1 MSVLSGKK
9 IILGISGG
17 IAAYK
22 TASFVRLLI
31 KAGAQVQVIMSP
43 ASCAFITP
51 LTLATLSKRPVYTQF
66 EKDFG
71 EWTNHVELGLWAD
84 LMIMAP
90 ATANTLSKMANGLC
104 DNLLLATYLSAKC
117 PVFFAPA
124 MDLDMFVHPSTT
136 ENIRKLK
143 SYGNIEIE
151 CTYGELASGLIGQGR
166 MAEPEYMLQTITDFF
181 NNDSALDLKGKK
193 VVITAGPTYEPID
206 PVRFIGNH
214 STGKMGFDIANEAAK
229 RGADVVLITGPTSL
243 KTANDSIQVV
253 KVLSAKEMYQACHE
267 VFPSADIVIG
277 AAAVADYRPKVVA
290 DQKIKKNDEEFT
302 IVLEKN
308 PDILASLGAIK
319 TNQFLVGFALETE
332 NEVEYAKSKL
342 KKKNLDLIV
351 LNSLNDQGAG
361 FGKPTNKVTF
371 IDKDF
376 SIYPQELKSKEAVAK
391 DIIDQIVK
399 SYVE

>member
-22 TASFVRLLI
+22 TASLVRLLI

-71 EWTNHVELGLWAD
+71 EWTNHVDLGLWAD
-84 LMIMAP
+84 VMIMAP

-104 DNLLLATYLSAKC
+104 DNLLMATYLSAKC

-124 MDLDMFVHPSTT
+124 MDLDMFQHPATQH
-136 ENIRKLK
+136 NIQKLK
-143 SYGNIEIE
+143 SFGNREIDSE
-151 CTYGELASGLIGQGR
+151 FGELASGLIGKGR
-166 MAEPEYMLQTITDFF
+166 MAEPETIVNTLETFFTSSLELTD
-181 NNDSALDLKGKK
+181 KK
-193 VVITAGPTYEPID
+193 VLITAGPTYEPLD

-214 STGKMGFDIANEAAK
+214 STGKMGFDIAIEAAN
-229 RGADVVLITGPTSL
+229 RGAKVTLVTGPTHLNVVHENIKLIRVMSAIDMF
-243 KTANDSIQVV
+243 KACETAFEQT
-253 KVLSAKEMYQACHE
+253 
-267 VFPSADIVIG
+267 DIMIA
-277 AAAVADYRPKVVA
+277 AAAVADYRPKEVA
-290 DQKIKKNDEEFT
+290 NQKIKKNDADFA

-319 TNQFLVGFALETE
+319 NKQIMVGFALETE
-332 NEVEYAKSKL
+332 NEIEFAKSKI

-351 LNSLNDQGAG
+351 LNSLNDKGAG

-376 SIYPQELKSKEAVAK
+376 NIYPQELKSKEEVAK
-391 DIIDQIVK
+391 DIMNQIIKYHVK
-399 SYVE
+399 